1 MAKSRPVVMRK
12 QESNTLTIRVS
23 KVPTGHQA
31 HITGT
36 GVHDS
41 TPKRQRTRNAQRQT
55 WQIEEATNG
64 RR

>member
-12 QESNTLTIRVS
+12 QESNTLTIKLGKTVI
-23 KVPTGHQA
+23 GHQA

-36 GVHDS
+36 GAHDS